1 MAMLMQKYKL
11 SNGLV
16 SDQAYLVVDLLS
28 GNKQSMSAMVE
39 VYMSK
44 EASDAGLS
52 PIDEFTITFIPDV
65 SKESLNYHTQS
76 YGYLKSL
83 PQFENAIDI
92 SE

>member
-1 MAMLMQKYKL
+1 MSTMAK
-11 SNGLV
+11 
-16 SDQAYLVVDLLS
+16 
-28 GNKQSMSAMVE
+28 

-44 EASDAGLS
+44 EANDSGLM

-65 SKESLNYHTQS
+65 SINSLNYHTQS
-76 YGYLKSL
+76 YEYLKSL